1 MTNKQIVEALNAK
14 GGFAYGN
21 YWATRARVRGAEV
34 QIKMRCGNKNDWYT
48 VAKDTAL
55 ALAGAAVWC
64 VTLYLG
70 VTAV

>member
-21 YWATRARVRGAEV
+21 YWATRARVRGEEV
-34 QIKMRCGNKNDWYT
+34 QLKIRLNDKADWYT

-64 VTLYLG
+64 VTVYLG